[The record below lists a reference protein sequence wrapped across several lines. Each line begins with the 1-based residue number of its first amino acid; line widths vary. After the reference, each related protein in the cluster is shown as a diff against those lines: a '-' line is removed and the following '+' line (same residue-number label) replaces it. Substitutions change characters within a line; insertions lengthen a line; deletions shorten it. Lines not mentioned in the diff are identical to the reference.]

1 MPLPSSGQISIS
13 QIRTE
18 LGTSN
23 GSLRAL
29 SNLAGFSTPDA
40 MSEFY
45 SYASESMNSVTG
57 FAMDAYYFSLD
68 WYCGCNEGLTVYQT
82 TAGRWLRGNS
92 IGSTPLNGTFSLDGQ
107 IYSFSNGYTGTYFG
121 TCSIIC

>member
-1 MPLPSSGQISIS
+1 MPLPSSGAISIS

-29 SNLAGFSTPDA
+29 SSLAGFSTPDA

-45 SYASESMNSVTG
+45 NYSAESMSGITG
-57 FAMDAYYFSLD
+57 FAQDAVNYGSY
-68 WYCGCNEGLTVYQT
+68 YCGCGENLTVYQT
-82 TAGRWLRGNS
+82 TAGRWLRGPG
-92 IGSTPLNGTFSLDGQ
+92 IGSTPLSGNYSLDGS
-107 IYSFSNGYTGTYFG
+107 IYSFFNGYAQTYLG
-121 TCSIIC
+121 TCSVIC